1 MLASILLV
9 IAGASTIT
17 AIVLRIATK
26 SHKLFWIAGALKALA
41 FIVAIVFLCIY
52 GKCPES
58 NCTVTILPVWKYNV
72 AGAIAVFNYLTGIL
86 MQLDEP
92 RRFDSF

>member
-9 IAGASTIT
+9 ISGASTIT

-41 FIVAIVFLCIY
+41 FIGTIVFLTIY
-52 GKCPES
+52 RKCPES
-58 NCTVTILPVWKYNV
+58 NCTFAMPSVWMYHV
-72 AGAIAVFNYLTGIL
+72 AGAIAVYNYLTGIL

-92 RRFDSF
+92 S